1 MSIKCLKRLQVSHM
15 VATTRFA
22 DFTLAPLI
30 MTAVCCSVLRSAAE
44 RDRLNGGTFRTL
56 GLAVL
61 GASTLF
67 LLKTIMDVSRM
78 ALAS

>member
-1 MSIKCLKRLQVSHM
+1 M
-15 VATTRFA
+15 
-22 DFTLAPLI
+22 
-30 MTAVCCSVLRSAAE
+30 CCSVLRSAAE
-44 RDRLNGGTFRTL
+44 RDRLNGGTFRIL

-78 ALAS
+78 T